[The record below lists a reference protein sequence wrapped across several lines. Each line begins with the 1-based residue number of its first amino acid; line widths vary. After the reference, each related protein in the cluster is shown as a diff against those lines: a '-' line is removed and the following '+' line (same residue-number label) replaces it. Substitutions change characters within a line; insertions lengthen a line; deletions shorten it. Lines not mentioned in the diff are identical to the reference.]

1 MKKTIT
7 ALLCLVIVLCLTAVA
22 WATGAPTAP
31 TEDDIIVLAKG
42 KVTVSCEELKVSG
55 DYTQG
60 TRHGSQ
66 TYDLAAGT
74 FSTEGSTVEAP
85 ADIDGKYTYTFQ
97 FTDADPYIDRFQQD
111 TGYAHMNA
119 SFFTTI
125 TLEYDSHSGKWQLEN
140 NGIIEIKV
148 RSCSTVAMPDTPPS
162 PAVIETGKVTIICES
177 NHHQQHNMREFNLAP
192 GTYYTDET
200 SVFWKDDYNNTGA
213 WFCNVYLRYDNDS
226 ISRYT
231 NPFNQANGKHLVNY
245 VSGVIWYVYDSNQG
259 EWAIWTDDNRDP
271 DSAYIF
277 LCDLPTAAELGLKV
291 NVQCKDGK
299 HTDKTYGTANL
310 LANTS
315 LSFTPTTP
323 IHHLYPGSP
332 YVEYR
337 YQVSLTDAAANGYAA
352 NYGTSV
358 GKTHT
363 WDKNKDSVTMYWGS
377 NDNGDASNYSI
388 DPDNRDSAAIA
399 VYSDPAT
406 DPPEVDPD
414 NPDHRW
420 KLVRGSKDT
429 LTVNATC
436 TTTTTTG
443 GTGGGSSTKKTEI
456 TTVKSATTFD
466 AGVAL
471 YAGLGILSMTGSA
484 VVIRKKKEF

>member
-1 MKKTIT
+1 M
-7 ALLCLVIVLCLTAVA
+7 
-22 WATGAPTAP
+22 
-31 TEDDIIVLAKG
+31 
-42 KVTVSCEELKVSG
+42 
-55 DYTQG
+55 
-60 TRHGSQ
+60 
-66 TYDLAAGT
+66 
-74 FSTEGSTVEAP
+74 
-85 ADIDGKYTYTFQ
+85 
-97 FTDADPYIDRFQQD
+97 
-111 TGYAHMNA
+111 
-119 SFFTTI
+119 
-125 TLEYDSHSGKWQLEN
+125 
-140 NGIIEIKV
+140 
-148 RSCSTVAMPDTPPS
+148 
-162 PAVIETGKVTIICES
+162 
-177 NHHQQHNMREFNLAP
+177 
-192 GTYYTDET
+192 
-200 SVFWKDDYNNTGA
+200 
-213 WFCNVYLRYDNDS
+213 
-226 ISRYT
+226 
-231 NPFNQANGKHLVNY
+231 NY
-245 VSGVIWYVYDSNQG
+245 VNGVIWYVYDSSQG
-259 EWAIWTDDNRDP
+259 KWAIWMDPDGDP
-271 DSAYIF
+271 DSAYIL

-310 LANTS
+310 LADTS
-315 LSFTPTTP
+315 LNFTPTTP

-377 NDNGDASNYSI
+377 NDNGGASNYSI

-436 TTTTTTG
+436 TTTTTG
-443 GTGGGSSTKKTEI
+443 GTGGGSSTKKTET